1 MILKDLK
8 KWRAS
13 WIVTGHPRLKRIQI
27 FRLIIGVILSAS
39 WFIYQFKNDAT
50 SEFDLDSIK
59 SWSLFVLFIVVGT
72 FLFYV
77 ITFPLVIIQI
87 NFDSEATEAVAL
99 TFFGYGLWT
108 LALSFLLLFINL
120 FRMVFSEE
128 GFFVDN
134 TSEGFFELLRIEACG
149 IVAAVGLALL
159 FIGRLFAFFSVQL
172 RDSERQGGEVFY
184 Y

>member
-27 FRLIIGVILSAS
+27 FRLIIGAILSAS
-39 WFIYQFKNDAT
+39 WFIYQVKNNT
-50 SEFDLDSIK
+50 TPEFDLDSIK
-59 SWSLFVLFIVVGT
+59 SWSFFVLFIVVGT

-77 ITFPLVIIQI
+77 ITFPLVIIQV

-99 TFFGYGLWT
+99 TFLGYGWWT
-108 LALSFLLLFINL
+108 IALSFLSLFINL
-120 FRMVFSEE
+120 LRMVFSEE

-134 TSEGFFELLRIEACG
+134 TSEGFFELLCIEECG
-149 IVAAVGLALL
+149 IGAAVGLALF
-159 FIGRLFAFFSVQL
+159 FIGRVFAFFSVKL
-172 RDSERQGGEVFY
+172 RDSERQGGEVF
-184 Y
+184 